1 MEVGQRLKQ
10 RRLGLKLTQEEVAE
24 KMGITR
30 QTMSNWENG
39 KSYPD
44 IERVIRLAELYQLS
58 LDELLKG
65 DTKLI
70 HHLKENTT
78 VNRWLKMFVGLLLF
92 NMGLLILLA
101 TLPKLNILLF
111 YTLFG
116 LMGVNSL
123 LLFYL
128 VIKKI

>member
-78 VNRWLKMFVGLLLF
+78 VNRWLKMFVGLLLL
-92 NMGLLILLA
+92 NMVLLVLLA
-101 TLPKLNILLF
+101 TLPKLNVLLF